1 MLRFLVRR
9 LLTAVLTLLAISVT
23 VFVLF
28 FLGPADPASS
38 MCGSKACTAAQ
49 HDRIQNSLGLNRPPV
64 VQYADYMKGVFAGRQ
79 IGEGADAIECAA
91 PCLGVDFRSR
101 EQVKSV
107 IARTFPVTVSIVFGG
122 AVVYLIFGIATGMF
136 AAARRG
142 TVFDRLSSGASLV
155 FASTQIFFLGSLLL
169 LILVY
174 TLGWFPGPNYVSP
187 FSDPVGWASGMLLP
201 WLTLGLINSAQYS
214 RLSRAQMIETLT
226 EDFVRTARAKG
237 AKVRTVY
244 FRHALRAA
252 ITPIVTIAG
261 VDIGAQLGGAAI
273 TETTFSLPGMGRT
286 AVKAV
291 TDQNLAVVMAVVL
304 IGALA
309 IVVANVIVDVL
320 YAVIDP
326 RVKLGSEAK

>member
-1 MLRFLVRR
+1 MLRFLIRR
-9 LLTAVLTLLAISVT
+9 LLTAVLTLFAISVT

-28 FLGPADPASS
+28 FLGPADPAAS

-49 HDRIQNSLGLNRPPV
+49 HDRIQESLGLNRPV
-64 VQYADYMKGVFAGRQ
+64 TEQYADYMRGIFAGRT
-79 IGEGADAIECAA
+79 IGKGSTAIECAA
-91 PCLGVDFRSR
+91 PCFGVDFRTT
-101 EQVKSV
+101 EGVKSV
-107 IARTFPVTVSIVFGG
+107 IGRTFPVTASIVFGG

-136 AAARRG
+136 AAVRRG
-142 TVFDRLSSGASLV
+142 TVFDRIASSLALI

-174 TLGWFPGPNYVSP
+174 MTGLLPGPHYTSP
-187 FSDPVGWASGMLLP
+187 FSNPLDWVAGMLLP

-214 RLSRAQMIETLT
+214 RLSRAQMIETLN

-237 AKVRTVY
+237 AKLRSVY

-261 VDIGAQLGGAAI
+261 VDVGAQLGGAAI

-291 TDQNLAVVMAVVL
+291 GDQNLAVVMAVVL

-309 IVVANVIVDVL
+309 IVAANVIVDVL

>member
-9 LLTAVLTLLAISVT
+9 LLTAVLTLIAISIT
-23 VFVLF
+23 VFALF
-28 FLGPADPASS
+28 FVGPADPAAS
-38 MCGSKACTAAQ
+38 MCGSKACSADQ
-49 HDRIQNSLGLNRPPV
+49 HDRIQEALGLNRPV
-64 VQYADYMKGVFAGRQ
+64 AVQYADYMKGIFVGRD
-79 IGEGADAIECAA
+79 IGTGAEVVHCPA
-91 PCLGVDFRSR
+91 PCFGVDFRTS
-101 EQVKSV
+101 EHVSD
-107 IARTFPVTVSIVFGG
+107 IIGRTFPVTVSIVFGG

-136 AAARRG
+136 AAVRRG
-142 TVFDRLSSGASLV
+142 TIFDRISSSTALV

-174 TLGWFPGPNYVSP
+174 ITGILPAPGYTSP
-187 FSDPVGWASGMLLP
+187 FTNPLSWISGMLLP

-214 RLSRAQMIETLT
+214 RLSRAQMIETLS

-237 AKVRTVY
+237 AKVKTVY

-273 TETTFSLPGMGRT
+273 TETTFSLQGMGKT

-291 TDQNLAVVMAVVL
+291 VDQNLAVVMAVVL

-309 IVVANVIVDVL
+309 IVVANVVVDVL
-320 YAVIDP
+320 YATIDP

>member
-9 LLTAVLTLLAISVT
+9 LLTAVLTLVAISIT
-23 VFVLF
+23 VFALF

-38 MCGSKACTAAQ
+38 MCGSRACTAAQ
-49 HDRIQNSLGLNRPPV
+49 HDKIQADLGLNRPIP
-64 VQYADYMKGVFAGRQ
+64 VQYADYMKGIFVGRT
-79 IGEGADAIECAA
+79 IGGGSDSIECPA
-91 PCLGVDFRSR
+91 PCLGVDFRTT
-101 EQVKSV
+101 EQVSAV
-107 IARTFPVTVSIVFGG
+107 IGRTFPVTASIVFGG

-136 AAARRG
+136 AAIRRG
-142 TVFDRLSSGASLV
+142 TVFDRFSSGASLV

-169 LILVY
+169 LVFVY
-174 TLGWFPGPNYVSP
+174 TLDLLPSPGYTSP
-187 FSDPVGWASGMLLP
+187 FENPLSWMSGMVLP
-201 WLTLGLINSAQYS
+201 WLTLGLINSAAYS
-214 RLSRAQMIETLT
+214 RLSRAQMIETLG

-237 AKVRTVY
+237 AGTRAVY

-261 VDIGAQLGGAAI
+261 IDIGAQLGGAAI
-273 TETTFSLPGMGRT
+273 TETTFSLQGMGKI

-309 IVVANVIVDVL
+309 IVVANVIVDIL